1 MEEINIRTKI
11 INDLSIFITSLQ
23 NETHQVLLLIDAN
36 EYIHSNLGGITTLID
51 KTKMIYPITNIHGT
65 TDEPNKYKR
74 GTARIYFILC
84 TMGISR
90 FITRSG
96 ILPFDFITTTDHRG
110 LYIEIQLKLYLQDP
124 LYTINDMTSILLS
137 TSNLSGV
144 TVY

>member
-1 MEEINIRTKI
+1 MISTDMEEINIRTKI

-74 GTARIYFILC
+74 ERQEYTSFYARWGYLVSSREVAYFHSTLLLQLTIEDC
-84 TMGISR
+84 T
-90 FITRSG
+90 
-96 ILPFDFITTTDHRG
+96 
-110 LYIEIQLKLYLQDP
+110 
-124 LYTINDMTSILLS
+124 
-137 TSNLSGV
+137 
-144 TVY
+144 